1 MKEEKD
7 KEVTV
12 NKETIDILVANV
24 IPTTKY
30 FESRFDF
37 MQHQIDEIKIG
48 QKDLKEYVD
57 IRFDEVDKR
66 FEQIDRRFEQIDRR
80 FEQVDKRFE
89 QVDKRFEQVDKRFEQ
104 VDKRFQQVDNELKE
118 VKASI
123 NKLSEE
129 VHNLALS
136 IKESDKKRD
145 VELRDLIIDRD
156 RYYDRKFNNLRM
168 FNIALLSLM
177 AGIVLKISGI
187 LDKFIK

>member
-1 MKEEKD
+1 MSNEKEI
-7 KEVTV
+7 VV
-12 NKETIDILVANV
+12 NKETIDVLIANV

-48 QKDLKEYVD
+48 QKDLKSYVD
-57 IRFDEVDKR
+57 IRFDEVDK
-66 FEQIDRRFEQIDRR
+66 RFEQIDRR

-104 VDKRFQQVDNELKE
+104 IDNELKE
-118 VKASI
+118 VKSSI
-123 NKLSEE
+123 GKLSDEI
-129 VHNLALS
+129 HNLALS

-156 RYYDRKFNNLRM
+156 RYYDKKFNNLRM
-168 FNIALLSLM
+168 FNIALLSLI
-177 AGIVLKISGI
+177 AGMVLKITGV
-187 LDKFIK
+187 LDKIIK